1 MNILDYVMANPNTNI
16 ARQYGVQPVNVNTDM
31 TFRDLG
37 LLGLSM
43 TPIVGDVMA
52 AKEAYDELSKAN
64 PNYLAGGLLAGAA
77 LAGTRSASWRCCRSA
92 SKGCG
97 SSSFS
102 ETKSTVMPTN
112 YDSPIVSRTSG
123 SSSKSTSSAARKPK
137 PPTKEELDPL
147 GYQKTKMRDY
157 LSNTAVK
164 AKDLKEK
171 TSKGS

>member
-43 TPIVGDVMA
+43 TPVVGDVMA

-77 LAGTRSASWRCCRSA
+77 LAGAVPLVGDVAAQPLRVAGRKVVQRLNQR
-92 SKGCG
+92 GP
-97 SSSFS
+97 
-102 ETKSTVMPTN
+102 MPTTYSN
-112 YDSPIVSRTSG
+112 PIL
-123 SSSKSTSSAARKPK
+123 ARKPK

-157 LSNTAVK
+157 LSNTVVK
-164 AKDLKEK
+164 KKISKKKLKRFPELGK
-171 TSKGS
+171 RWKAN